1 MGIIKAGKRQ
11 LEISGLHPGIQ
22 TSQLC
27 KRQSIDRPKVEKLA
41 PIPDPLRALT
51 PHVTIESRSK
61 AKMKFTI
68 GEFAAEMKAAMA
80 VASASDVAARQA
92 AAATYFRSVLEKCS
106 IDEILTVLK
115 ESIPPDANVG
125 EMIVH
130 SSDDLTILYA
140 RLPPKFMSAVHDHTI
155 FACIASLVGEEQNTI
170 YSLVE
175 GNKDIPPKVEKEF
188 IIKPGQVAELSPD
201 VIHSIANPSDS
212 PSHSLHVYGG
222 DFRAVMSERT
232 LWTSEE
238 LKAMPFSFPGL
249 MKESCIRM
257 NTVGNAR
264 GLEATAKAIPALQP
278 LIDSISTPAAPAADG
293 MSQ

>member
-1 MGIIKAGKRQ
+1 MAF
-11 LEISGLHPGIQ
+11 
-22 TSQLC
+22 
-27 KRQSIDRPKVEKLA
+27 SID
-41 PIPDPLRALT
+41 
-51 PHVTIESRSK
+51 
-61 AKMKFTI
+61 
-68 GEFAAEMKAAMA
+68 EFAAEMKAAMA
-80 VASASDVAARQA
+80 AASANTVAAHQA
-92 AAATYFRSVLEKCS
+92 AASDYFRSVLEKYS
-106 IDEILTVLK
+106 TDEILTVLK

-170 YSLVE
+170 YSLVGE

-188 IIKPGQVAELSPD
+188 VIKPGQIAELPPD

-212 PSHSLHVYGG
+212 ASHSLHVYGG

-257 NTVGNAR
+257 NKAGNTR

-278 LIDSISTPAAPAADG
+278 LIDSISAQASPAASG
-293 MSQ
+293 ISQ